1 MSQQLKLIGKIEAIA
16 TDRKAGYVL
25 KIRVI
30 KSDIETDARLLDL
43 RYFPTEL
50 TMDFE
55 DILALEPAIDYS
67 DMDEQFDP
75 DREDFEDANTDSED

>member
-67 DMDEQFDP
+67 NIFDP